1 MTGGLTSDFI
11 ICGQNSGQHLYYD
24 ISGKS
29 REDGIELNINMP
41 NKGFVSRLWE
51 IRVSQIPF
59 SQRAP
64 AGCFQ
69 YFQGINGIIQTFN
82 FATNGRHLANQN
94 YKSCVR
100 QETGMCSIGYE
111 PCDDQSFRIGQNPS
125 TGSQGQGGNGGLFGM
140 DSIFGTMQ
148 GIFGTGDQGL
158 GGANPVQADG
168 VNGIQA
174 DSPIN
179 GDVAGDGPLGDG
191 QISDNPLGDNPL
203 SDDTVN
209 DGPLGDEPLS
219 DDVNDDDGGGL
230 FGDDDGA
237 DDDDGGGLFGDDS
250 EAAADDSG
258 ASDGVADD
266 DAGDA
271 ADTQADDPDSA
282 EGSGGGGGFFSFANF
297 FGRSMDVNH
306 NHRQG
311 KQFFRVCADRITLPC
326 IVEDFIGAGMGDIG
340 CQPVHCGNTMCRSGS
355 SPCKIETSVT
365 PFAIGVHFG
374 EGVDKG
380 NPDENIGACLR
391 YNQIAC
397 L

>member
-1 MTGGLTSDFI
+1 
-11 ICGQNSGQHLYYD
+11 
-24 ISGKS
+24 
-29 REDGIELNINMP
+29 MP

-82 FATNGRHLANQN
+82 FATNGRHLANHN

-111 PCDDQSFRIGQNPS
+111 PCDDQSFRIGQNPT

-148 GIFGTGDQGL
+148 GIFGNGGQGGQGL

-174 DSPIN
+174 DSPLN
-179 GDVAGDGPLGDG
+179 GDAAGDGPLGDG
-191 QISDNPLGDNPL
+191 QIGDSPLGDNPV

-209 DGPLGDEPLS
+209 DGPLADEPLS
-219 DDVNDDDGGGL
+219 DDVDDDDGGGL
-230 FGDDDGA
+230 FGDDDGG

-250 EAAADDSG
+250 ETAADDSG

-297 FGRSMDVNH
+297 FGRSMDGNH
-306 NHRQG
+306 YHRQG

>member
-1 MTGGLTSDFI
+1 
-11 ICGQNSGQHLYYD
+11 
-24 ISGKS
+24 
-29 REDGIELNINMP
+29 MP
-41 NKGFVSRLWE
+41 NKGFISRIWE

-69 YFQGINGIIQTFN
+69 YFEGINGIIQTFN
-82 FATNGRHLANQN
+82 FATNGRHLANHN

-125 TGSQGQGGNGGLFGM
+125 MVTQGGIGNGQGGGLFGM
-140 DSIFGTMQ
+140 DSFYGTMQ
-148 GIFGTGDQGL
+148 GLFGMGGQGV
-158 GGANPVQADG
+158 GGTNPLQADG
-168 VNGIQA
+168 INGIQA
-174 DSPIN
+174 DNPIT
-179 GDVAGDGPLGDG
+179 GDAAGDGPLGDG
-191 QISDNPLGDNPL
+191 QLGDNPLGDNPL
-203 SDDTVN
+203 ADDPVN
-209 DGPLGDEPLS
+209 DEPLGDEPLA
-219 DDVNDDDGGGL
+219 DEPDDDGGDDDGGF
-230 FGDDDGA
+230 FGDDDGD
-237 DDDDGGGLFGDDS
+237 DDDDGGGIFGDDS

-258 ASDGVADD
+258 ASDGAADD
-266 DAGDA
+266 DAG
-271 ADTQADDPDSA
+271 DTQADDPDSSDSS
-282 EGSGGGGGFFSFANF
+282 EGSGGGGGFFSFGNF
-297 FGRSMDVNH
+297 FGRNMDGNH
-306 NHRQG
+306 NYNHRKG
-311 KQFFRVCADRITLPC
+311 KQFFRVCTDRITLPC

-365 PFAIGVHFG
+365 PFAIGIHFG